1 MTDLPTILLVEDDRD
16 DEELTRVALGESR
29 VGNRLV
35 VVRDGAEAL
44 DYLFCEGRFASRE
57 PRDRPALVLLDLSLP
72 KLGGVEVLTRMR
84 QDDRTRDQPV
94 VVFTSSTEERD
105 VVATYA
111 LGANSYVR
119 KPVDA
124 TEFSEAV
131 QQLGLYWGLLNE
143 RPPTKPAASSAH
155 DAVDAGPNR
164 R

>member
-16 DEELTRVALGESR
+16 DEELTRIALGESR
-29 VGNRLV
+29 VNNRLV

-44 DYLFCEGRFASRE
+44 DYLFCEGKFASRD
-57 PRDRPALVLLDLSLP
+57 PRDRPALVLLDLNLP

-94 VVFTSSTEERD
+94 VVFTSSKEEHD
-105 VVATYA
+105 LMATYA
-111 LGANSYVR
+111 LGANSYVQ

-124 TEFSEAV
+124 TEFGEAV
-131 QQLGLYWGLLNE
+131 KQLGLYWGLLNE
-143 RPPTKPAASSAH
+143 PPPATPASSSAH
-155 DAVDAGPNR
+155 DAVDAPPHR